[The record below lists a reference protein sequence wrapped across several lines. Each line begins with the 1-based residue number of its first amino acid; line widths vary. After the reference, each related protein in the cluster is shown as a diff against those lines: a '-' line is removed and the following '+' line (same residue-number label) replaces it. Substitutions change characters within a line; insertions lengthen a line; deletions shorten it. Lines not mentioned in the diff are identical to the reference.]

1 MKRTTLLS
9 GSVFAILAA
18 VSALPGVANAKSH
31 PTLTVPS
38 CLMTTN
44 DGTTIVADW
53 SNVPDATKYSV
64 EFVGV
69 YTDPVAMVTVTQDFD
84 YDTVAPALGHPD
96 SQRARCGLHD
106 RRIVWRHHHLSAQ
119 PGLAERPCQR
129 PQSAGAWR
137 IAKQPIH
144 RFCRCH
150 NRRGSR
156 RDRQRAGRMH
166 TDLTIAAGEAIVP
179 E

>member
-1 MKRTTLLS
+1 MKRMTLLS

-18 VSALPGVANAKSH
+18 VSVLPGTANAKSH

-38 CLMTTN
+38 CLVTTN

-84 YDTVAPALGHPD
+84 YDAVAPASGTPTVSALDADFTIAGSCGDVTTCPLSPD
-96 SQRARCGLHD
+96 SLSVHVKGLNPPVRGGAQNNPFTGFVD
-106 RRIVWRHHHLSAQ
+106 VITGGVVDATGSA
-119 PGLAERPCQR
+119 PDACT
-129 PQSAGAWR
+129 
-137 IAKQPIH
+137 PI
-144 RFCRCH
+144 
-150 NRRGSR
+150 
-156 RDRQRAGRMH
+156 
-166 TDLTIAAGEAIVP
+166 
-179 E
+179 

>member
-18 VSALPGVANAKSH
+18 VSALPGVANGKSH

-38 CLMTTN
+38 CLVTTN

-53 SNVPDATKYSV
+53 SNVTDATKYSV

-84 YDTVAPALGHPD
+84 YGTVSACLRHAVEDRSHSMPDFTIAGSCGDITACPLTPD
-96 SQRARCGLHD
+96 SLSVHVKGLNPPVRGGAQNNPFTGFVD
-106 RRIVWRHHHLSAQ
+106 VITGGVVDATGSA
-119 PGLAERPCQR
+119 PDACT
-129 PQSAGAWR
+129 
-137 IAKQPIH
+137 PI
-144 RFCRCH
+144 
-150 NRRGSR
+150 
-156 RDRQRAGRMH
+156 
-166 TDLTIAAGEAIVP
+166 
-179 E
+179 